1 MQAIRNMEPAWVK
14 VQGRNFALL
23 HGIKGVAKRDA
34 LGREPFLLL
43 RKPAAKLLK
52 KNNIEEEE
60 KKMIEI
66 CHEGFLI
73 ALFLVNRR

>member
-34 LGREPFLLL
+34 IGREQIVISGDRTLFTSPHDYLQFVKHLTNLGS
-43 RKPAAKLLK
+43 
-52 KNNIEEEE
+52 NI
-60 KKMIEI
+60 
-66 CHEGFLI
+66 G
-73 ALFLVNRR
+73 